1 VGFVRPSIIEATQ
14 TNLSGAHRVS
24 QKDALHSL
32 TAAPGAYSTK
42 PAQTNPPE
50 ELDADAEAESPLE
63 FRKRNYPDDW
73 EELSDLPEVQCRN
86 RNPVVNVQDGY
97 VNLSGPEFR
106 AFSVRETDD
115 SVEKLC
121 PEHDFD
127 VP

>member
-1 VGFVRPSIIEATQ
+1 MIGIFGSRRFRMEAASAPFTF
-14 TNLSGAHRVS
+14 R
-24 QKDALHSL
+24 
-32 TAAPGAYSTK
+32 TA
-42 PAQTNPPE
+42 
-50 ELDADAEAESPLE
+50 
-63 FRKRNYPDDW
+63 
-73 EELSDLPEVQCRN
+73 
-86 RNPVVNVQDGY
+86 Y